1 MKTRVV
7 IFDVVKHYQD
17 LASSEER
24 DAFPTCWRLAL
35 SQNSTHPTGIP
46 QFQAF
51 FRTIV
56 LDDSGEGHGRTGFRD
71 DDSRDHFFD
80 LAAGMMAWLG
90 WGVVRESKYGFEWES
105 GDELDSL
112 EDDSDW
118 ETVEE
123 FEGELDD
130 DAEAETE
137 EEPKGNYEEDYKKGS
152 NEDPTEELDDFV
164 LELKKWRHENGFG
177 CPSAST
183 ESILDIFLGESSN
196 NTRLQWP
203 ADNNLKR
210 GLKGCNSFLEQL
222 VACKYQAFLIS
233 KKGYMARAPK
243 ATKPGDFV
251 CVLPGSPVPFILRKD

>member
-1 MKTRVV
+1 M

-137 EEPKGNYEEDYKKGS
+137 EVPKE
-152 NEDPTEELDDFV
+152 TM
-164 LELKKWRHENGFG
+164 
-177 CPSAST
+177 
-183 ESILDIFLGESSN
+183 
-196 NTRLQWP
+196 
-203 ADNNLKR
+203 KR
-210 GLKGCNSFLEQL
+210 
-222 VACKYQAFLIS
+222 I
-233 KKGYMARAPK
+233 
-243 ATKPGDFV
+243 
-251 CVLPGSPVPFILRKD
+251 IRKDPMKIQQKNWMISCWNSKNGDMKMGLDARQPPQRVYLTCSLANPAITRDSNGQPTTT